1 MSVDVP
7 DCEGIPRRM
16 WNTKCVKLY
25 NVDGVLVGEGT
36 IHSVDSELV
45 LGASGPLGDAHMSV
59 HVSISHSELDLPKE
73 RVYSLVAWPI
83 ELVHY
88 CGASLQNHEARD
100 NFNRLQAALL
110 NLPSATSTRPYTSSI
125 RNPTRDTA
133 AKTKFLLTEESIN
146 LVSSNARC
154 GKNCAQPFPRER
166 IRAFHEWMY
175 RNSTFKHRAFM
186 KIDVHKHIHEDARRK
201 KMVTIE
207 GINVCLCAWMLIAGV
222 AESTFYRYL
231 KFMKANREARDHG
244 NTRLLKP
251 REHTQQATA
260 SLKCILDREADHMPH
275 RTQSLKAG
283 EKVVSKILLASFQWK
298 DQLKKLNNTNAAF
311 GLKEISTSNLSKIR
325 STKFSEFDVKKAGD
339 NFARCAT
346 CDKLNELV
354 KGAISGSQTAMK
366 WMRRLDRHLTI
377 ARAHRNVYY
386 INRDLSFNK
395 PHECV
400 TIIYDKMDHSKTA
413 CPAFSHKSKE
423 LDGLMKLPVSVT
435 GILAHGH
442 ANVQYVHYGLDV
454 FSHDSNYTIGSMA
467 KLLRDLELPSK
478 SSSRELFT
486 NSKSTNL
493 FKVVLEGAD
502 MCNASLPPLPNTLA
516 PAMQLPPILNLQ
528 MDNAT
533 GDNKNR
539 YVFCFWSLL
548 VANKIFR
555 EVYVNFMI
563 VDHMHDDIDALFA
576 R

>member
-1 MSVDVP
+1 
-7 DCEGIPRRM
+7 
-16 WNTKCVKLY
+16 
-25 NVDGVLVGEGT
+25 
-36 IHSVDSELV
+36 
-45 LGASGPLGDAHMSV
+45 
-59 HVSISHSELDLPKE
+59 
-73 RVYSLVAWPI
+73 
-83 ELVHY
+83 
-88 CGASLQNHEARD
+88 
-100 NFNRLQAALL
+100 
-110 NLPSATSTRPYTSSI
+110 
-125 RNPTRDTA
+125 
-133 AKTKFLLTEESIN
+133 
-146 LVSSNARC
+146 
-154 GKNCAQPFPRER
+154 
-166 IRAFHEWMY
+166 
-175 RNSTFKHRAFM
+175 M
-186 KIDVHKHIHEDARRK
+186 KIDVHRHIREDARRR

-207 GINVCLCAWMLIAGV
+207 GINVCLRAWMLIAGV
-222 AESTFYRYL
+222 VESTFYRYL
-231 KFMKANREARDHG
+231 KFMKANREARNHG
-244 NTRLLKP
+244 NTGLLKP

-275 RTQSLKAG
+275 RTRSLKAG
-283 EKVVSKILLASFQWK
+283 EKVVSKILSASFQWK

-325 STKFSEFDVKKAGD
+325 STKFSEFDVKKARD

-366 WMRRLDRHLTI
+366 WIRRLDRHLTI
-377 ARAHRNVYY
+377 ARTHRNVYY
-386 INRDLSFNK
+386 INRDLSSNK

-400 TIIYDKMDHSKTA
+400 TIIHDKMDHSKTA

-435 GILAHGH
+435 GMLAHGH
-442 ANVQYVHYGLDV
+442 ADVQYVHYGLDV

-467 KLLRDLELPSK
+467 KLLRDLELPPK
-478 SSSRELFT
+478 SSSGELFT

-493 FKVVLEGAD
+493 FKAVLEGAD

-516 PAMQLPPILNLQ
+516 PAIQLPPILNVQ

-548 VANKIFR
+548 VVNKIFR

-563 VDHMHDDIDALFA
+563 VGHTHDDIDALFGRWSMDLKKDNFPTVPA
-576 R
+576 Q

>member
-1 MSVDVP
+1 M
-7 DCEGIPRRM
+7 
-16 WNTKCVKLY
+16 
-25 NVDGVLVGEGT
+25 
-36 IHSVDSELV
+36 
-45 LGASGPLGDAHMSV
+45 
-59 HVSISHSELDLPKE
+59 
-73 RVYSLVAWPI
+73 
-83 ELVHY
+83 
-88 CGASLQNHEARD
+88 
-100 NFNRLQAALL
+100 
-110 NLPSATSTRPYTSSI
+110 
-125 RNPTRDTA
+125 
-133 AKTKFLLTEESIN
+133 KT
-146 LVSSNARC
+146 
-154 GKNCAQPFPRER
+154 
-166 IRAFHEWMY
+166 
-175 RNSTFKHRAFM
+175 
-186 KIDVHKHIHEDARRK
+186 DVHRHIHEDARQR

-207 GINVCLCAWMLIAGV
+207 SINVCLRAWMLIAGV

-231 KFMKANREARDHG
+231 NFMKANREARDHG
-244 NTRLLKP
+244 NTGLLKP

-275 RTQSLKAG
+275 RTRSLKAG
-283 EKVVSKILLASFQWK
+283 EKVVSKILPASFQWK

-325 STKFSEFDVKKAGD
+325 STKFSEFDVKKVGD
-339 NFARCAT
+339 NFARCGT

-354 KGAISGSQTAMK
+354 KGAISGSQTAMN
-366 WMRRLDRHLTI
+366 WMRRLGRHLTI
-377 ARAHRNVYY
+377 ARVHRDVYY

-400 TIIYDKMDHSKTA
+400 TIIHDKMDHSKTV
-413 CPAFSHKSKE
+413 CSAFSHKSKE

-435 GILAHGH
+435 GMLAHGH
-442 ANVQYVHYGLDV
+442 ANVQYAHYDLDV

-467 KLLRDLELPSK
+467 KLLRDLELPPK

-493 FKVVLEGAD
+493 FKAVLEGAD

-516 PAMQLPPILNLQ
+516 PAMKLPPILNVQ

-533 GDNKNR
+533 RDNKNR

-563 VDHMHDDIDALFA
+563 VGHTHDDIDALFG